1 MKKLFNKPN
10 SPVVVCIIALVAM
23 LAVIVSLIT
32 IHASAEANL
41 ARQQKWTSDKDSF
54 DRAYEIAA
62 SDKETPDK
70 VLYIPNLVELL
81 GKTVEGA
88 VSSIGQDATV
98 VSTTSITDHESG
110 AVNQTI
116 INLNNEQANVKSGT
130 PNIVAFTNRSGRIVK
145 VGFSCNIR
153 LLGYG
158 NYSFVDLIDNL
169 HIIERAFTEAGLSID
184 DGEVS
189 APTERSKYTT
199 YDSDGTTLISE
210 NCDFNGYQ
218 WQNSYNYR

>member
-10 SPVVVCIIALVAM
+10 SPVVVCIIALVVM
-23 LAVIVSLIT
+23 LAVIVSLIA

-70 VLYIPNLVELL
+70 VLYIPNIVNLL
-81 GKTVEGA
+81 GKTIDEA
-88 VSSIGQDATV
+88 VNSIGQDAFV
-98 VSTTSITDHESG
+98 VSSTKISDYETG
-110 AVNQTI
+110 ASNQTI
-116 INLNNEQANVKSGT
+116 INLNNEQANIKSGT
-130 PNIVAFTNRSGRIVK
+130 PNIVADTNRSGRIVK
-145 VGFSCNIR
+145 ISFSCNIR

-158 NYSFVDLIDNL
+158 NYSFVDLVDNL
-169 HIIERAFTEAGLSID
+169 HLIERSYNEAGLYLE
-184 DGEVS
+184 DGSVS
-189 APTERSKYTT
+189 VPANRSAYST

-210 NCDFNGYQ
+210 NCDFNGNH
-218 WQNSYNYR
+218 WQDGRNFK